1 MQRFVLIL
9 SFITFSGFQVF
20 GLNANTT
27 RIIPGQSVAIDIYW
41 GYLQYHHHEM
51 TPLKQGSA
59 QAVKLSYIFSSN
71 GNKQWHMAYNYPNAG
86 ISYTLM
92 DLGQRSILGYAHSVT
107 PFMSIPL
114 FNKGKK
120 FSFDF
125 YTAAGVALMPKTF
138 HPVSNSQNTAISTHI
153 NTNIDL
159 GLSASYHVNNNLI
172 VNAGAHITHFS
183 NGSIKKPNYG
193 LNYTLLSLGIQY
205 GNFNAKPKNHEE
217 KKVRSEKHR
226 ILLAILGSTKQA
238 VAFND
243 PNFCVASGSIEYSHK
258 VWSPLFRVGGSLD
271 FMYDN
276 SHSLILHNHSI
287 AYGSDWE
294 LAKLGMAVNAELIL
308 NRLSLILH
316 FGGYYH
322 NLSRKIKNQWVY
334 QRVGL
339 RYRFT
344 NGLWAHV
351 ALKTHLNI
359 ADYIEFGL
367 AFKLF

>member
-1 MQRFVLIL
+1 MIKQLAVLSLALLYCCIATPA
-9 SFITFSGFQVF
+9 SADTTTIAQGF
-20 GLNANTT
+20 GLKVHTGVLLDHHKEMEILRRNPA
-27 RIIPGQSVAIDIYW
+27 SAI
-41 GYLQYHHHEM
+41 E
-51 TPLKQGSA
+51 
-59 QAVKLSYIFSSN
+59 VSYILKGN
-71 GNKQWHMAYNYPNAG
+71 GEKLWHKFYGYPRYG
-86 ISYTLM
+86 VSYFFM
-92 DLGQRSILGYAHSVT
+92 DMGNREILGYSHAIY
-107 PFMSIPL
+107 PFINLPIYSP
-114 FNKGKK
+114 GKNLNLG
-120 FSFDF
+120 FMVGSGLG
-125 YTAAGVALMPKTF
+125 YAGKTYHRTQNF
-138 HPVSNSQNTAISTHI
+138 KNTAISSHLNAII
-153 NTNIDL
+153 N
-159 GLSASYHVNNNLI
+159 LSATLSYCISNHVTLNANLSLI
-172 VNAGAHITHFS
+172 HLS

-226 ILLAILGSTKQA
+226 ILLAISGSTKQA